1 MENLAHQTAVSIQ
14 TGKSSGSGT
23 IVRQE
28 GQTYTVLT
36 NWHVV
41 AFNRGDRTILTGDAL
56 LHPPLGVPRLLGD
69 SERAIVLFRSA
80 NEYKIALFTLEP
92 GAVSE
97 PVLAVGFPAGAEVG
111 ALAVTLAS
119 FRCRYPNLCL
129 KVIAWAIQMRL
140 KSA

>member
-1 MENLAHQTAVSIQ
+1 MRWKIWRVKQRYASRRKYLLLL
-14 TGKSSGSGT
+14 GRSSQKQ
-23 IVRQE
+23 R
-28 GQTYTVLT
+28 QTYPVLT

-41 AFNRGDRTILTGDAL
+41 AIGLVTDDGL
-56 LHPPLGVPRLLGD
+56 LHPLLGVPRRLSNTDL
-69 SERAIVLFRSA
+69 AIVLFRSA
-80 NEYKIALFTLEP
+80 IEYKIAPLSLEA

-119 FRCRYPNLCL
+119 FRCCYPNLCL